1 MQRWHQ
7 QGWVGSGQQHRR
19 SCGGSAVRCQRRAG
33 AAGTRRSCC
42 EQSGR
47 CCQAF
52 VSSPHTNPSI
62 HHSSTPC
69 SVLPRSLP
77 THKHK
82 VPPYAVPMLT
92 SSSCFP
98 TLPRCWLTASGS
110 SNPPRLF
117 YPLALALGPYFQPPI
132 IFSALLSSKPRVN
145 RGNLGHSLPSTPS
158 CRTSI
163 SSSLLN
169 APGSQH

>member
-1 MQRWHQ
+1 MGAVLSDASAE
-7 QGWVGSGQQHRR
+7 QGLLAHG
-19 SCGGSAVRCQRRAG
+19 G
-33 AAGTRRSCC
+33 AAASRAAAAARLLSPPPTPTPPFITAALLVPCFPGL
-42 EQSGR
+42 
-47 CCQAF
+47 
-52 VSSPHTNPSI
+52 SPHINT
-62 HHSSTPC
+62 
-69 SVLPRSLP
+69 
-77 THKHK
+77 KY
-82 VPPYAVPMLT
+82 PYAVPMLT

-132 IFSALLSSKPRVN
+132 IFLALLSSKPRVN